1 MYNRGILNGE
11 KLIMA
16 SDPKLYDDSLNDNE
30 LGGLG
35 AADYDIQVEYDLMT
49 NGNADLNLS
58 SETDEW
64 GY

>member
-1 MYNRGILNGE
+1 MYNRDILNGE
-11 KLIMA
+11 KLIM

-35 AADYDIQVEYDLMT
+35 AADYDIQDEYNLMT
-49 NGNADLNLS
+49 NGNAELNLS

>member
-1 MYNRGILNGE
+1 
-11 KLIMA
+11 MA

-35 AADYDIQVEYDLMT
+35 AADYDIQDEYDLMT